1 MKFTKRVKVKAL
13 GAFGEKQKGNRMG
26 VTKHFVQ
33 EKSDSK
39 QVKLRTESND
49 VGLAAD
55 PKYPISRLS
64 KFDVGKME
72 RTWLTSEMESEER
85 QT

>member
-1 MKFTKRVKVKAL
+1 VGRRVHWPKKCYKENEEKKYWAAKLTKFTKRVKVKAL
-13 GAFGEKQKGNRMG
+13 GAFGETQKGNLMG

-39 QVKLRTESND
+39 QVKLGTESND

-55 PKYPISRLS
+55 PKYPIS
-64 KFDVGKME
+64 
-72 RTWLTSEMESEER
+72 
-85 QT
+85 